1 MAWQLV
7 GKMGEPAVLCA
18 DFAANRDSLLKR
30 KVRDMRAPFHAV
42 DDEMVQVPQ
51 LQELLF
57 RNIVH
62 IGTIGYVAE
71 AETKYG
77 KFVMHPPYRYY

>member
-7 GKMGEPAVLCA
+7 GKMGEPAVFST

-30 KVRDMRAPFHAV
+30 KMRDVRAPFHAV
-42 DDEMVQVPQ
+42 DDEMIQVPQ

-71 AETKYG
+71 AEAKNG
-77 KFVMHPPYRYY
+77 KLVMHPPYRYY